1 MAANESGAEQQ
12 SEKPDTV
19 SLMTLHLAKGLEFP
33 VVFLAGLE
41 EGLLPHYRSLE
52 DPPGLEEERRLC
64 YVGITRAMQVLYL
77 TRAYY
82 RGMFTAGGSAGGGG
96 ARIVSRF
103 AKDID
108 PRSMMAVG
116 TERSQGAT
124 FIGGYPRFS
133 FDEDGDHVGGD
144 SHDEGTSRWGRS
156 KSGNSGERY
165 GGGGYSGSGRRAPA
179 PEPRQAISLDKIRAM
194 LAPADAMQNQ
204 PETPKEYFNK
214 TPAAIEQL
222 TTGVRVI
229 HPTFG
234 AGAVVS
240 ISGQS
245 TSAMVTVK
253 FDSFEEPKKVVFRF
267 AKLVLEG

>member
-1 MAANESGAEQQ
+1 
-12 SEKPDTV
+12 
-19 SLMTLHLAKGLEFP
+19 
-33 VVFLAGLE
+33 VVFLTGFE
-41 EGLLPHYRSLE
+41 DGLLPHYRSLE

-64 YVGITRAMQVLYL
+64 YVGITRAMKVLYL

-82 RGMFTAGGSAGGGG
+82 RGMFTAGGGAGGGG

-108 PRSMMAVG
+108 PKSVTAVG
-116 TERSQGAT
+116 TERSQGAS

-133 FDEDGDHVGGD
+133 FDDDDGDDHAEGVGDD
-144 SHDEGTSRWGRS
+144 SEDAGSSRWGSAKRS
-156 KSGNSGERY
+156 FSRDAYRDRSSGGRY
-165 GGGGYSGSGRRAPA
+165 KKDSYSGGSRRVPA

-194 LAPADAMQNQ
+194 LTPADTIQKQ
-204 PETPKEYFNK
+204 PEIPKEYLNNP
-214 TPAAIEQL
+214 PAAIEQL
-222 TTGVRVI
+222 ATGVRVI

-240 ISGQS
+240 LSGQS
-245 TSAMVTVK
+245 TSAMLTIK

-267 AKLVLEG
+267 AKLVLEV